1 MNASRTFAH
10 EATGGHTVMR
20 FTNEHTNGRTVMKR
34 THHEATGI
42 TGRNR
47 VTVKTS
53 RTLLMA
59 QPSEAPSRAL
69 SVARYHNEATGRT
82 TLKLFIPAEHE
93 GATTCHPEAT
103 GRTSRL

>member
-1 MNASRTFAH
+1 MNALARTATTTFTPAVLKFGRMNATRTFAH
-10 EATGGHTVMR
+10 EAVGGRTAMR
-20 FTNEHTNGRTVMKR
+20 FGTEHVNGRTVMKT

-59 QPSEAPSRAL
+59 QPS
-69 SVARYHNEATGRT
+69 V
-82 TLKLFIPAEHE
+82 
-93 GATTCHPEAT
+93 
-103 GRTSRL
+103 